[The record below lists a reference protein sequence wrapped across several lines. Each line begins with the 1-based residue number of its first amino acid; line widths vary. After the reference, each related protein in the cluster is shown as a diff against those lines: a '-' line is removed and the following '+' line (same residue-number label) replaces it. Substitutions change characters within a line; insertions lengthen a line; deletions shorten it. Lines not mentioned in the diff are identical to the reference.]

1 MSNWINVRESA
12 DNRISFNGRNY
23 RLDSDD
29 VKQQIVVDRLES
41 ISIDP
46 KWRVEA
52 LVVVS
57 VIGIL
62 TVAV

>member
-23 RLDSDD
+23 RLDSED